1 VIQFLDFAGTA
12 VFAVSG
18 ALAAGRK
25 RMDAFGVVVLGCVT
39 AVGGGTVR
47 DVLLGSQPVF
57 WMIEPWYLAV
67 AALAALATF
76 AGEQSIN
83 VPARALLYADA
94 LGLAVFAVI
103 GAEKSLAVNGSYAVA
118 VVMGVTTAVVGGM
131 IRDVLSGEVPL
142 ILRQEI
148 YATAALCGATV
159 LVGLLHLGVGTREAR
174 LISILVTL
182 AIRLSAVR
190 WSLSLPVFLPRR
202 S

>member
-1 VIQFLDFAGTA
+1 
-12 VFAVSG
+12 
-18 ALAAGRK
+18 
-25 RMDAFGVVVLGCVT
+25 MDAFGVVVLGCVT

-57 WMIEPWYLAV
+57 WMSEPWYLGV

-76 AGEQSIN
+76 AGEQSFNI
-83 VPARALLYADA
+83 PARALLYADA
-94 LGLAVFAVI
+94 LGLGVFAVI
-103 GAEKSLAVNGSYAVA
+103 GAEKSLGVKDSYAVA
-118 VVMGVTTAVVGGM
+118 VIMGVTTAVVGGM

-159 LVGLLHLGVGTREAR
+159 LVALLHLGLGQREAR
-174 LISILVTL
+174 LASILVTL

-190 WSLSLPVFLPRR
+190 WNLSLPVFLPRG
-202 S
+202 SL

>member
-1 VIQFLDFAGTA
+1 MLQFLDFFGTA

-57 WMIEPWYLAV
+57 WMQEPWYLGV

-76 AGEQSIN
+76 AGEQAFVI
-83 VPARALLYADA
+83 PARALLYADA

-103 GAEKSLAVNGSYAVA
+103 GAEISLAVKDSYAVA
-118 VVMGVTTAVVGGM
+118 VIMGVTTAVVGGM
-131 IRDVLSGEVPL
+131 IRDVLSGDLPL
-142 ILRQEI
+142 ILRQEV
-148 YATAALCGATV
+148 YATAALCGATA
-159 LVGLLHLGVGTREAR
+159 LVALLHLECGQREAR
-174 LISILVTL
+174 LLSILVTL

-190 WSLSLPVFLPRR
+190 WHLSLPLFHGREF
-202 S
+202 